1 MRPVSSRSSRR
12 TSRCAACVHRIAHG
26 AAATYGNPSSR
37 RRSSCDTTRPAAES
51 ARATPRASAS
61 SGVTGSSSIGAS
73 ASAASTGSTRRGGAL
88 RRRPPFGAGFR
99 SVSGA
104 VRGLMVH
111 SMHHQPSRS
120 KGSVS
125 APTPE
130 GPTPQEALHTGR
142 AFRGAKRSAFLPL
155 WTCRAL
161 AAWAI
166 FLAIYPLQGFPHRG
180 QLLLMM
186 PFTQLLHQRSPQ
198 AELSQTYPEYTA
210 PPHLAHDAL
219 GIKSPSVTH
228 RVCPELPS
236 DD

>member
-1 MRPVSSRSSRR
+1 MRHVGGSTVCSRVTSPCPVLANRSRVDKMRPVSSRSSRR

-61 SGVTGSSSIGAS
+61 WGVTGSPSIGAS

-166 FLAIYPLQGFPHRG
+166 FLMSSSEVCDSASR
-180 QLLLMM
+180 M
-186 PFTQLLHQRSPQ
+186 
-198 AELSQTYPEYTA
+198 AWLSSTIR
-210 PPHLAHDAL
+210 D
-219 GIKSPSVTH
+219 
-228 RVCPELPS
+228 R
-236 DD
+236 